1 MHIEHI
7 KISNILGVQDLEFS
21 PSGFTEISG
30 RNGTGKTS
38 VLEAIKATI
47 KGGHD
52 ATLLR
57 NGAEKGEVVFVL
69 DDGTSIKRRIGPNT
83 STTDVTRDG
92 KKVPRPQ
99 EAIQALTDMLS
110 VNPIDF
116 LRAPKKDRVRVLLEA
131 MPIELD
137 AERLAEIAGIEVSA
151 QPGLHALHVIEAV
164 ARNVYDLRTG
174 SNRAIKEK
182 EATIN
187 QLRQAIPAAPAG
199 IDGDESALQEQ
210 LVAMDA
216 AKQAEMD
223 RISTKLVGI
232 RNDTQAQIDAIRD
245 KAQADIDAI
254 KAKAQA
260 DTDALRTTLENTE
273 RAAATQRERQTQRFA
288 DERTPVAQQL
298 DLIRSN
304 RDLHARRAQTLDT
317 IQILSTELEE
327 LQEESAGHTQA
338 LDGIAQYKSDLLAN
352 LPIPGVEVKDGEIY
366 RAGVPLDRLNTAQQ
380 VDVAVEV
387 AKLRAGGLGV
397 ICVDGIELLDTE
409 AYEAFRERALDSG
422 MQLFVSKVTDDGF
435 AITSNG

>member
-1 MHIEHI
+1 MKIEHV
-7 KISNILGVQDLEFS
+7 KISSILGIDHLEFS
-21 PSGFTEISG
+21 PAGFTEISG
-30 RNGTGKTS
+30 RNGSGKTS

-57 NGAEKGEVVFVL
+57 NGSDKGEVVFVL
-69 DDGTSIKRRIGPNT
+69 DDGTSIKRRVGPNT

-110 VNPIDF
+110 VNPVDF
-116 LRAPKKDRVRVLLEA
+116 LRAAKKDRVRVLLEA

-137 AERLAEIAGIEVSA
+137 IAKLSELSGIEVSA
-151 QPGLHALHVIEAV
+151 QPGLHALHVIEAI
-164 ARNVYDLRTG
+164 AKQVYDLRTG

-199 IDGDESALQEQ
+199 LDGNEDALAAKLTEIDT
-210 LVAMDA
+210 

-232 RNDTQAQIDAIRD
+232 REETQKKIDTLRADLQTQIDKLKAD
-245 KAQADIDAI
+245 AQAEADKI
-254 KAKAQA
+254 K
-260 DTDALRTTLENTE
+260 DALNATE
-273 RAAATQRERQTQRFA
+273 AAAATQRERSTQRFA
-288 DERTPVAQQL
+288 DERAPVAQHL
-298 DLIRSN
+298 AMIREN

-317 IQILSTELEE
+317 IEILSTELGE
-327 LQEESAGHTQA
+327 LQEETAGHTAA
-338 LDGIAQYKSDLLAN
+338 LEGMAQYKSDLLAN

-366 RAGVPLDRLNTAQQ
+366 RNGVPLDRLNTAQQ
-380 VDVAVEV
+380 VDIAVEV
-387 AKLRAGGLGV
+387 AMLRAGSLGV
-397 ICVDGIELLDTE
+397 LCVDGIELLDTG
-409 AYEAFRERALDSG
+409 AYEAFRDRAIDSG
-422 MQLFVSKVTDDGF
+422 LQMFVTKVTDDAF
-435 AITSNG
+435 AITSQS

>member
-7 KISNILGVQDLEFS
+7 KISQILGVEDLEFS
-21 PSGFTEISG
+21 PGGFTEISG

-83 STTDVTRDG
+83 STTDVTRAG

-137 AERLAEIAGIEVSA
+137 EARLAEIAGIEVSA
-151 QPGLHALHVIEAV
+151 QPGLHALHVIETV
-164 ARNVYDLRTG
+164 AKQVYDLRTG
-174 SNRAIKEK
+174 TNRAIKEK

-199 IDGDESALQEQ
+199 LDGDENALETQ
-210 LVAMDA
+210 LAAMDDV
-216 AKQAEMD
+216 KQAEMD
-223 RISTKLVGI
+223 RIATKLVGI
-232 RNDTQAQIDAIRD
+232 RNDAQQRLDSLRADLQVQIDAL
-245 KAQADIDAI
+245 KATAQVEADQI
-254 KAKAQA
+254 KE
-260 DTDALRTTLENTE
+260 TLAATE
-273 RAAATQRERQTQRFA
+273 QAAATQRERQTQRFA
-288 DERTPVAQQL
+288 DERAPVAQQL
-298 DLIRSN
+298 AMIRSN

-317 IQILSTELEE
+317 IHILSTELEE
-327 LQEESAGHTQA
+327 LQEETAGHTQA
-338 LDGIAQYKSDLLAN
+338 LDGIAQYKSDLLTN

-409 AYEAFRERALDSG
+409 AYEAFRDRALESG

>member
-7 KISNILGVQDLEFS
+7 KISSILGIDHLEFS
-21 PSGFTEISG
+21 PEGFTEISG
-30 RNGTGKTS
+30 RNGSGKTS

-69 DDGTSIKRRIGPNT
+69 DDGTSIKRRVGLNT
-83 STTDVTRDG
+83 SSTDVTRDG

-116 LRAPKKDRVRVLLEA
+116 LKAAKKDRVRVLLEA

-137 AERLAEIAGIEVSA
+137 TAKLGELSGIEVSA
-151 QPGLHALHVIEAV
+151 QQGVHALHVIETV
-164 ARNVYDLRTG
+164 SKQVYDLRTG

-199 IDGDESALQEQ
+199 LDGDEKALAAQ
-210 LVAMDA
+210 LEGIDA

-223 RISTKLVGI
+223 RIANKLVGI
-232 RNDTQAQIDAIRD
+232 RADANQRLEALRTDLQTQIDALKAAAQIEAD
-245 KAQADIDAI
+245 KI
-254 KAKAQA
+254 K
-260 DTDALRTTLENTE
+260 DTLAATE
-273 RAAATQRERQTQRFA
+273 AAAATQRERSTQRFA
-288 DERTPVAQQL
+288 DERAPVAQQL
-298 DLIRSN
+298 AMINQN

-317 IQILSTELEE
+317 IDILGTELTE
-327 LQEESAGHTQA
+327 LQEETAGHSAA
-338 LDGIAQYKSDLLAN
+338 LEAIAQYKSDLLAN

-366 RAGVPLDRLNTAQQ
+366 RNGVPLDRLNTAQQ
-380 VDVAVEV
+380 VDIAVEV
-387 AKLRAGGLGV
+387 AMLRAGSLGV
-397 ICVDGIELLDTE
+397 LCVDGIELLDSG
-409 AYEAFRERALDSG
+409 AYEAFRDRALDSG
-422 MQLFVSKVTDDGF
+422 LQMFVTKVTDDSF
-435 AITSNG
+435 SITSQS

>member
-30 RNGTGKTS
+30 RNGSGKTS

-57 NGAEKGEVVFVL
+57 KGADKGEVVFVL
-69 DDGTSIKRRIGPNT
+69 DDGTSIKRRVGPST

-110 VNPIDF
+110 VNPVDF
-116 LRAPKKDRVRVLLEA
+116 LRAAKKDRVRVLLEA

-137 AERLAEIAGIEVSA
+137 AAKLTAIAGLEVSA
-151 QPGLHALHVIEAV
+151 QHGLHALHVIETV
-164 ARNVYDLRTG
+164 AKQVYDLRTG

-199 IDGDESALQEQ
+199 LDGDENALSAKLTEI
-210 LVAMDA
+210 DA

-223 RISTKLVGI
+223 RIATKLVGI
-232 RNDTQAQIDAIRD
+232 RNDAQAQIDAIRA

-254 KAKAQA
+254 KAKGQEDA
-260 DTDALRTTLENTE
+260 DAVKATLSATE
-273 RAAATQRERQTQRFA
+273 LAAATQRERSTQRFA
-288 DERTPVAQQL
+288 DERAPVAQQL
-298 DLIRSN
+298 AMIREN

-317 IQILSTELEE
+317 IDILSTELTE
-327 LQEESAGHTQA
+327 LQEESAGHTAA
-338 LDGIAQYKSDLLAN
+338 LEGIAQYKSDLLAN
-352 LPIPGVEVKDGEIY
+352 LPIPGVEVKDGEIF
-366 RAGVPLDRLNTAQQ
+366 RDGVPLDRLNTAQQ

-397 ICVDGIELLDTE
+397 ICVDGIELLDTG
-409 AYEAFRERALDSG
+409 AYEAFRDRALESG
-422 MQLFVSKVTDDGF
+422 LQMFVSKVTDDEF
-435 AITSNG
+435 SITSQS

>member
-7 KISNILGVQDLEFS
+7 KIQSILGIDHLEFS
-21 PSGFTEISG
+21 PAGFTEISG

-69 DDGTSIKRRIGPNT
+69 DDGTNIKRRIGPNT

-137 AERLAEIAGIEVSA
+137 AARLAEIAGVEVSA
-151 QPGLHALHVIEAV
+151 QPGLHALHVIETV
-164 ARNVYDLRTG
+164 AKQVYDLRTG

-199 IDGDESALQEQ
+199 LDGDEPALEAQIAE
-210 LVAMDA
+210 MDA

-223 RISTKLVGI
+223 RIANKLVGI
-232 RNDTQAQIDAIRD
+232 RADAAKRLESLRADLQAAIDKLKADAQVEADQIKDTLTA
-245 KAQADIDAI
+245 
-254 KAKAQA
+254 
-260 DTDALRTTLENTE
+260 TE
-273 RAAATQRERQTQRFA
+273 QAAATQRERQTQRFA
-288 DERTPVAQQL
+288 DDRAPVAQQL
-298 DLIRSN
+298 ALIRSN

-327 LQEESAGHTQA
+327 LQEETAGHTRA
-338 LDGIAQYKSDLLAN
+338 LEDIAQYKSDLLAD

-366 RAGVPLDRLNTAQQ
+366 RNGVPLDRLNTAQQ

-387 AKLRAGGLGV
+387 AKLRAGELGV
-397 ICVDGIELLDTE
+397 LCVDGLELLDTD
-409 AYEAFRERALDSG
+409 AYEAFRDRVLDSG
-422 MQLFVSKVTDDGF
+422 LQMFVSKVTDDDF
-435 AITSNG
+435 AISSQP

>member
-7 KISNILGVQDLEFS
+7 KISNILGVTDLEFS
-21 PSGFTEISG
+21 PEGFTEISG

-69 DDGTSIKRRIGPNT
+69 DDGTSIKRRVGPNT
-83 STTDVTRDG
+83 SSTDVTRDG

-110 VNPIDF
+110 VNPVDF
-116 LRAPKKDRVRVLLEA
+116 LKAAKKDRVRVLLEA

-137 AERLAEIAGIEVSA
+137 TSKLAEIAGIEVSA
-151 QPGLHALHVIEAV
+151 QQGVHALHVIETV
-164 ARNVYDLRTG
+164 SKQVYDLRTG

-199 IDGDESALQEQ
+199 LDGDEKALAAQ
-210 LVAMDA
+210 LEGIDA
-216 AKQAEMD
+216 ARQAEMD

-232 RNDTQAQIDAIRD
+232 REDAQKQIDAIRT

-254 KAKAQA
+254 KAKGQE
-260 DTDALRTTLENTE
+260 DTDAVKATLAATE
-273 RAAATQRERQTQRFA
+273 TAAATQRERSTQRFA
-288 DERTPVAQQL
+288 DDRAPIAQQL
-298 DLIRSN
+298 AMINQN

-317 IQILSTELEE
+317 IDILGTELTE
-327 LQEESAGHTQA
+327 LQEETAGHTAA
-338 LDGIAQYKSDLLAN
+338 LEAIAQYKSDLLAN

-366 RAGVPLDRLNTAQQ
+366 RNGVVLDRLNTAQQ
-380 VDVAVEV
+380 VDIAVEV
-387 AKLRAGGLGV
+387 AMLRAGGLGV
-397 ICVDGIELLDTE
+397 ICVDGIESLDPTS
-409 AYEAFRERALDSG
+409 YEAFRDRVLDAG
-422 MQLFVSKVTDDGF
+422 LQMFVSKVTGDDF
-435 AITSNG
+435 AITSQS

>member
-7 KISNILGVQDLEFS
+7 KISNILGVSNLEFS
-21 PSGFTEISG
+21 PAGFTEISG

-69 DDGTSIKRRIGPNT
+69 DDGTSIKRRIGANT

-92 KKVPRPQ
+92 KKVPRPH

-110 VNPIDF
+110 VNPVDF

-137 AERLAEIAGIEVSA
+137 AGRLAEIAGIEVSA

-164 ARNVYDLRTG
+164 AKQVYDLRTG
-174 SNRAIKEK
+174 TNRAIKEK
-182 EATIN
+182 ESTIN
-187 QLRQAIPAAPAG
+187 QLKQAIPAAPAG
-199 IDGDESALQEQ
+199 LDGDESALQSQ
-210 LVAMDA
+210 LETMDA

-223 RISTKLVGI
+223 RIATKLVGI
-232 RNDTQAQIDAIRD
+232 RAEAQQRLDSLRADLQVQIDAL
-245 KAQADIDAI
+245 KAAAQVEADQI
-254 KAKAQA
+254 K
-260 DTDALRTTLENTE
+260 DTLAATE
-273 RAAATQRERQTQRFA
+273 QAAATQRERQTQRFA
-288 DERTPVAQQL
+288 DERAPVAEQL
-298 DLIRSN
+298 AMIRSN

-327 LQEESAGHTQA
+327 LQEETAGHTQA
-338 LDGIAQYKSDLLAN
+338 LEGIAQYKSDLLAD
-352 LPIPGVEVKDGEIY
+352 LPIPGVEVKDGEIF
-366 RAGVPLDRLNTAQQ
+366 RDGVPLDRLNTAQQ

-409 AYEAFRERALDSG
+409 AYEAFRDRALESG

-435 AITSNG
+435 AITSQG